1 MDLKLDHWG
10 RSRAK
15 LTKNSFVGRS
25 FFWNRYSI
33 PVSPLFLVH
42 IMGVY
47 KWSAH
52 SCMPLGTSCSMYC
65 TTPGACR
72 NGGKYLHLLVWGIVL
87 YCASQNVT
95 VLHNQL
101 PIKELFFELHFC
113 KNVQIQIHISIFGI
127 ISFTYFYK

>member
-42 IMGVY
+42 IRGVY

-52 SCMPLGTSCSMYC
+52 SCMPWVHHVAC
-65 TTPGACR
+65 TAQPQGHTGMGQVFTFTR
-72 NGGKYLHLLVWGIVL
+72 YNLTVW
-87 YCASQNVT
+87 
-95 VLHNQL
+95 HN
-101 PIKELFFELHFC
+101 
-113 KNVQIQIHISIFGI
+113 
-127 ISFTYFYK
+127 